1 MIAFCCNPEDFMRAK
16 QGASAQISLIKLA
29 PEQERTDALRRI
41 LQSESNLVGFIGVM
55 ELG

>member
-1 MIAFCCNPEDFMRAK
+1 MRAK